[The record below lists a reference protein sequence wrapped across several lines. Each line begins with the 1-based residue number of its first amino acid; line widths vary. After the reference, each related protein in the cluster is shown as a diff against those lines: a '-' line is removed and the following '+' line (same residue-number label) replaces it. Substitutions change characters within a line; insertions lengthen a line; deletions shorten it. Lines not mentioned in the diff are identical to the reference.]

1 MPSELNGVTAD
12 VVNSVYFLQ
21 GNHMAFNTHVKK
33 DTTIILPQTTFAIG
47 KYTRKGNLKKGIML
61 DIETTDNCGLIKHT
75 KAVVNK
81 NGLFVS
87 DTDTTA
93 IVYFLVSNLKVE

>member
-1 MPSELNGVTAD
+1 MSSELNGVTAD

-33 DTTIILPQTTFAIG
+33 DTTIILPQTTLSIG

-93 IVYFLVSNLKVE
+93 VVYFLVSNLKVE